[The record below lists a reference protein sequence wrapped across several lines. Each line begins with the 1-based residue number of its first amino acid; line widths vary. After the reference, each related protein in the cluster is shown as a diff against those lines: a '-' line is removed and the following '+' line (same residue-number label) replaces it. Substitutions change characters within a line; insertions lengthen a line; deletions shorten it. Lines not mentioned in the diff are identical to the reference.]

1 MPHQPAP
8 DQTAAE
14 RMKEES
20 VNPRKLAMFSR
31 ILLCLLVLAMH
42 EKVFQNQQKV
52 VPSAPKI
59 VPGMLQGRLPGLPR
73 IDFFSKNYA
82 ESFQTQRGQLASPH
96 FKRKIKKSRAGLG
109 GQNGAKIKKN
119 HLNLGCCFRTAFR
132 IDF

>member
-20 VNPRKLAMFSR
+20 VNPRKVAMFSR

-73 IDFFSKNYA
+73 IDFFQPKLCGILADAKVSISVPPFEA
-82 ESFQTQRGQLASPH
+82 E
-96 FKRKIKKSRAGLG
+96 
-109 GQNGAKIKKN
+109 N
-119 HLNLGCCFRTAFR
+119 
-132 IDF
+132 